1 MTTSQSIKA
10 HPYSDKQDRKK
21 RGELLLTLV
30 AFALIILLSWIELR
44 FFGVNS
50 YVFLAIFNLNLI
62 LLLVILFLVL
72 RNGVKLLLE
81 RRRNVRGS
89 RLRTRLVSAF
99 MLLSLV
105 PTVLIFLVAV
115 KFIQTSIDYWFKSKV
130 DSSMEQVLE
139 VGKTLY
145 QRTQDRLANQGEYII
160 NQVRNR
166 DLLWGAQGMD
176 QFLRHK
182 AKEYGLSLIGV
193 VNPDLNEQNWHAHK
207 EWEKRWGS
215 IKDSIQWSI
224 LKQDPHFWSTLYKS
238 SEKDLILG
246 VLPVDET
253 KTGFLILGL
262 SYEHG
267 LLSDLEEIVQGV
279 KEYKQLKTLKKPLK
293 TAFYLILGVMTLLI
307 LFGAMW
313 FGFRLAKEISAP
325 IQALSIGTQRIAHGD
340 LAVRLEDQSGDELG
354 LLVQSFNT
362 MAEDLEQS
370 QESLNKAN
378 KDLAWQNLELEQRRQ
393 YGEAVLNNI
402 TSGVISLDKDN
413 KINTVNKA
421 AENILGI
428 QSEDLK
434 GKYPLDFFQEDFQE
448 ILEELFEHLKES
460 PHTQWQRQVEVSL
473 GNEERKLLLNAVGL
487 WTQEEKELG
496 KVIVF
501 EDITELDK
509 MQRMAAWR
517 EVARR
522 IAHEIKNP
530 LTPIKLSAQRLEKR
544 YGPDMEDATFEE
556 CTKLIV
562 KQVEYLE
569 QMVKEFS
576 SFAKLPDV
584 TLEYDDLLSL
594 LEEMINLFQHSHTS
608 ISWDYIPDENL
619 PRLKF
624 DRAAMKRVL
633 INLFTNAVEVLKDV
647 SEPEVKVWGYY
658 QSSSKHAI
666 LEIADNGPGFS
677 SEERSRM
684 FEPYF
689 SQKKGNTG
697 LGLTIV
703 KSIVNDHR
711 GFVEVKPNT
720 PQGSVFII
728 ELPV

>member
-1 MTTSQSIKA
+1 MTSQSIKA
-10 HPYSDKQDRKK
+10 HPYPAERDRKK
-21 RGELLLTLV
+21 RRELFFTLV
-30 AFALIILLSWIELR
+30 AFGLIILLSWIELR

-89 RLRTRLVSAF
+89 GLRTKLVSAF

-105 PTVLIFLVAV
+105 PTVLIFLIAV

-130 DSSMEQVLE
+130 DSSMEQVLD

-145 QRTQDRLANQGEYII
+145 QRTQDRLADQGEYII
-160 NQVRNR
+160 NQIRNR
-166 DLLWGAQGMD
+166 DLLWGARGMD
-176 QFLRHK
+176 QFLERK
-182 AKEYGLSLIGV
+182 ANEYGLSLIGV
-193 VNPDLNEQNWHAHK
+193 LNPNLDEQNWHAGK
-207 EWEKRWGS
+207 EWGKKWNS
-215 IKDSIQWSI
+215 IKDSIQWSV
-224 LKQDPHFWSTLYKS
+224 LREEPHFWSTLYKS

-246 VLPVDET
+246 VLPVDEA
-253 KTGFLILGL
+253 KTGFLVLGL

-307 LFGAMW
+307 IFGAMW

-325 IQALSIGTQRIAHGD
+325 IQALSLGTQRIAHGD

-362 MAEDLEQS
+362 MAEDLEKS
-370 QESLNKAN
+370 QQSLNKAN

-413 KINTVNKA
+413 EINTVNKA
-421 AENILGI
+421 AENILGVEAE
-428 QSEDLK
+428 SLK
-434 GKYPLDFFQEDFQE
+434 GKYPVDLLPGDFQDT
-448 ILEELFEHLKES
+448 LEELFEHLKDS
-460 PHTQWQRQVEVSL
+460 PHAQWQRQLEVPL
-473 GNEERKLLLNAVGL
+473 GNEERKLLVNAVGL
-487 WTQEEKELG
+487 WTKDKEELG

-544 YGPDMEDATFEE
+544 YGHDMGDATFEE

-576 SFAKLPDV
+576 AFAKLPDV
-584 TLEYDDLLSL
+584 TLEYDELSSL
-594 LEEMINLFQHSHTS
+594 LEEMVNLFQHSHTS
-608 ISWDYIPDENL
+608 IDWDYSPDQNL

-624 DRAAMKRVL
+624 DRDAMKRVL
-633 INLFTNAVEVLKDV
+633 INLFTNAVEVLEDV
-647 SEPEVKVWGYY
+647 PEPEVKVRAYY
-658 QSSSKHAI
+658 QHSSKHVV
-666 LEIADNGPGFS
+666 LEIRDNGPGFS

-689 SQKKGNTG
+689 SKKKGNTG

-720 PQGSVFII
+720 PQGSIFII
-728 ELPV
+728 ELPA

>member
-1 MTTSQSIKA
+1 MTSQSIKA
-10 HPYSDKQDRKK
+10 HPYPAEQGRK
-21 RGELLLTLV
+21 RRYELILALV
-30 AFALIILLSWIELR
+30 PFGLIILLSWIELR

-50 YVFLAIFNLNLI
+50 YIFLAIFNLNLI
-62 LLLVILFLVL
+62 LLLIILFLVL

-81 RRRNVRGS
+81 RRRNVRGA

-130 DSSMEQVLE
+130 DSSMEQVLD

-145 QRTQDRLANQGEYII
+145 QRIQDRLSNQGEFVV
-160 NQVRNR
+160 NQIRNR
-166 DLLWGAQGMD
+166 ELLWGGEGMD
-176 QFLRHK
+176 RFLEQKSR
-182 AKEYGLSLIGV
+182 EYGLSLIGIV
-193 VNPDLNEQNWHAHK
+193 TPKFKEQNWHADQ
-207 EWEKRWGS
+207 EWTKKWAS
-215 IKDSIQWSI
+215 IKDSIQWAS
-224 LKQDPHFWSTLYKS
+224 LQKEPRFWSTLYTS
-238 SEKDLILG
+238 SKKDLILG
-246 VLPVDET
+246 VLPVDKA
-253 KTGFLILGL
+253 KTGFMVLGL

-279 KEYKQLKTLKKPLK
+279 KEYKQLKTLKNPLK

-325 IQALSIGTQRIAHGD
+325 IQALSLGTQRIAHGD

-378 KDLAWQNLELEQRRQ
+378 KDLARQNLELEQRRQ

-402 TSGVISLDKDN
+402 TSGVISLDKEN
-413 KINTVNKA
+413 TINTVNKA
-421 AENILGI
+421 AENILKVTAQDI
-428 QSEDLK
+428 K
-434 GKYPLDFFQEDFQE
+434 GKNPIDLLHDDFQE
-448 ILEELFEHLKES
+448 VLEELFVHLQES
-460 PHTQWQRQVEVSL
+460 PHAKWQRQLEVPL
-473 GNEERKLLLNAVGL
+473 GHEGRKLLVNAVGL
-487 WTQEEKELG
+487 WTQDKKELG

-544 YGPDMEDATFEE
+544 YGPGVGDGTFEE
-556 CTKLIV
+556 CTQLIV
-562 KQVEYLE
+562 KQVEYLQ
-569 QMVKEFS
+569 QMVTEFS

-584 TLEYDDLLSL
+584 TLEYDDLASL
-594 LEEMINLFQHSHTS
+594 LEEMVTLFQNSHAS
-608 ISWDYIPDENL
+608 IIWDYDLVSEL
-619 PRLKF
+619 PRFKF
-624 DRAAMKRVL
+624 DRSAMKRVL
-633 INLFTNAVEVLKDV
+633 INVFTNAVEVLKEIP
-647 SEPEVKVWGYY
+647 EPKVQVKALYDT
-658 QSSSKHAI
+658 SSKNVI
-666 LEIADNGPGFS
+666 LEIHDNGPGFT

-689 SQKKGNTG
+689 SKKKGNTG

-720 PQGSVFII
+720 PQGSIFIV
-728 ELPV
+728 ELPA